1 MINGTITLSKTGTSS
16 SGTMYGQIL
25 WSAESNGSAKN
36 NSTVKATVQVKRQAG
51 FTTTGTWKGSL
62 TVGGTTKEI
71 SWYGSISS
79 SWVTVATITV
89 DVAHANDG
97 SGSCYIYAKVS
108 GPSGTSQSG
117 VYVSGSETIA
127 LEKIARFAVAVAF
140 ADFNDEANPVV
151 QYSNPAGTEIES
163 LEAAL
168 STDGSTAAIG
178 YRSIEKNGTQYT
190 FALTAAERNTLLSAA
205 ANSNTLAVYV
215 HIRSSIAG
223 TAQVSTLKAVM
234 SVVNAAPVLAPV
246 IVDTNSATIALTGN
260 SAILVALH
268 SVASVKANATAKKQ
282 ATIKSVS
289 ITNGLVTLTAD
300 GTLTPVVGFPIT
312 ITATDSR
319 GNKTT
324 YKAPNRVIPYIDPI
338 STIENSM
345 PNALGELDLNAKGMV
360 FDGSFGAKANAFSV
374 KYRFKEGYGS
384 YGSWISFDSA
394 TMDGNAFVAEAS
406 VTGLDYQKA
415 YTFQVAVY
423 DSIHPNGVL
432 SVERK
437 FVSVPVFDW
446 SDIDFKFNV
455 PVSMSGKKLTDIPT
469 PESDGD
475 AVPLM
480 FANKNFA
487 PAGHGLGGMGK
498 ESNSFN
504 KTIASGF
511 YSMSGSYCA
520 DNPEPKTDFNYGNLF
535 VINRYDALIT
545 QFLSY
550 QGIHAVRHSTDGGS
564 TWSPVDYINPPML
577 PGVEY
582 RTTERWNNKAVY
594 TKAVDCGALPNST
607 YKEIAIE
614 TTLTRCIRYNL
625 VNKYSSLML
634 TGNKNIQVE
643 FAETFVQISTTA
655 DLSVH
660 QAFCVL
666 WYTKD

>member
-97 SGSCYIYAKVS
+97 TGSCYIYAKVN

-190 FALTAAERNTLLSAA
+190 FALTTAERNTLLSAA

-234 SVVNAAPVLAPV
+234 SVVNAAPALAPV

-300 GTLTPVVGFPIT
+300 GTLTPVAGIPIT

-319 GNKTT
+319 GNTTT

-345 PNALGELDLNAKGMV
+345 PNALGELDLSAKGMV
-360 FDGSFGAKANAFSV
+360 YDGSFGAKANAFSV
-374 KYRFKEGYGS
+374 KYRFKEGSGS
-384 YGSWISFDSA
+384 YGNWIVFDSA

-406 VTGLDYQKA
+406 VTGLNYQKA

-423 DSIHPNGVL
+423 DSVHPDGVL
-432 SVERK
+432 SAERK
-437 FVSVPVFDW
+437 FISEPVVDW
-446 SDIDFKFNV
+446 GQNDFKFNV
-455 PVSMSGKKLTDIPT
+455 PVYDKT
-469 PESDGD
+469 
-475 AVPLM
+475 
-480 FANKNFA
+480 
-487 PAGHGLGGMGK
+487 GGQIG
-498 ESNSFN
+498 NSE
-504 KTIASGF
+504 T
-511 YSMSGSYCA
+511 
-520 DNPEPKTDFNYGNLF
+520 EW
-535 VINRYDALIT
+535 
-545 QFLSY
+545 Q
-550 QGIHAVRHSTDGGS
+550 
-564 TWSPVDYINPPML
+564 NPPMIV
-577 PGVEY
+577 GQEY

-643 FAETFVQISTTA
+643 FDETFLQISTTA